1 MKKRI
6 STLFS
11 ILSVLTLL
19 FMSTLSHAHSG
30 DAFDVEKAIHSGN
43 HQALAEYYRAQATL
57 QRKEAEKHKKME
69 TIYITSQEK
78 EVSYLSK
85 HCVNLANETSKMA
98 EIYEQLAQEEE
109 KLAKKDR

>member
-11 ILSVLTLL
+11 VLSVLSLL
-19 FMSTLSHAHSG
+19 FVGTLSYAHSG
-30 DAFDVEKAIHSGN
+30 DTFDVEKAIRSGS

-69 TIYITSQEK
+69 TILYH
-78 EVSYLSK
+78 LSRK
-85 HCVNLANETSKMA
+85 GSVLPLQTLCEPCKRNKQNGGNL
-98 EIYEQLAQEEE
+98 
-109 KLAKKDR
+109 